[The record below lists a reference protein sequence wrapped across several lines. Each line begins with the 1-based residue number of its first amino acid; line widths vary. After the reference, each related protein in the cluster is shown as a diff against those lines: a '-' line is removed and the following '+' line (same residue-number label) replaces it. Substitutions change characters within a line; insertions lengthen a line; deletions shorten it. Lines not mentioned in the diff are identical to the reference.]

1 MWGCNDLLRACLQT
15 AWRGWLRCRPS
26 TSMSPSPLTSLDCRA
41 KMVSH
46 SALLYTRSFEQML
59 KDQVQVGQALY
70 EDQTSDPDPLPEFW
84 FLSSVQA
91 VATTPNLRAFK
102 ASIRAAVSRDSPPP
116 PHPPPDPGPPFLP
129 PAPSLCLFVSRMPG
143 TSCIT
148 AALSTHKVQ
157 AACMWPTTSPPLGG
171 GGVCGVGGGGGGRS
185 GDMLGLEVN
194 PSLDYIR
201 S

>member
-1 MWGCNDLLRACLQT
+1 M
-15 AWRGWLRCRPS
+15 RCRPS

-116 PHPPPDPGPPFLP
+116 PTHPQTLAPP
-129 PAPSLCLFVSRMPG
+129 S
-143 TSCIT
+143 
-148 AALSTHKVQ
+148 
-157 AACMWPTTSPPLGG
+157 SPPLPVFVSLLAGCQARHASLQHCPLTRSKLHVCGPQQVLPWGVGVCVGWGERGG
-171 GGVCGVGGGGGGRS
+171 GGVGTCLVWRS
-185 GDMLGLEVN
+185 THLLTT
-194 PSLDYIR
+194 
-201 S
+201 